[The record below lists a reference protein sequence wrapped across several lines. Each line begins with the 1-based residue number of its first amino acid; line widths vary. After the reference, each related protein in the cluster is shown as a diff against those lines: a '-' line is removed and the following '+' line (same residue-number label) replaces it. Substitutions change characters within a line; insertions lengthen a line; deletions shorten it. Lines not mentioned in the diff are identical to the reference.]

1 MKNPIIPIS
10 IGLLCIAFSISPT
23 ARLANAAVLPN
34 AASGYLLDS
43 NNSFSPATDVYQST
57 NLQTLGLSKM
67 VFDDAWEGYTY
78 LISHQKIRRNQF
90 LTICDFSQPSS
101 KKRLYIIDVS
111 NKKLIFNTYVSHG
124 RNSGKEYAT
133 NFSNT
138 PESLQSSLGFYTT
151 AATYNGVHG
160 LSLRLEGLEPGINN
174 NAFERSIVIH
184 GAAYVD
190 AARAKAG
197 ILMGRSYGCPA
208 VPQNEATPIINTIKN
223 GTCLFIYHA
232 SNEYLSKSKILND

>member
-1 MKNPIIPIS
+1 VI
-10 IGLLCIAFSISPT
+10 
-23 ARLANAAVLPN
+23 LA
-34 AASGYLLDS
+34 
-43 NNSFSPATDVYQST
+43 
-57 NLQTLGLSKM
+57 
-67 VFDDAWEGYTY
+67 
-78 LISHQKIRRNQF
+78 SHHQ
-90 LTICDFSQPSS
+90 

-151 AATYNGVHG
+151 AATYNGAHG

-197 ILMGRSYGCPA
+197 ILMGR
-208 VPQNEATPIINTIKN
+208 
-223 GTCLFIYHA
+223 
-232 SNEYLSKSKILND
+232 